1 MSRDTIFLEGM
12 LFFGHHGAT
21 QEERTLGQQ
30 FEVDVEI
37 EANLSVPRASD
48 SLADTIN
55 YGDVHAVVRSVLEG
69 PGFNLVERVADEVA
83 ARVLAEF
90 NPLAVRVRISKPHRP
105 VRGGVL
111 RSVGVE
117 VYREREADDV

>member
-12 LFFGHHGAT
+12 IFFGHHGAK
-21 QEERTLGQQ
+21 QEERALGER

-48 SLADTIN
+48 KLADTIN
-55 YGDVHAVVRSVLEG
+55 YSDVYAAVRGVMEG
-69 PGFNLVERVADEVA
+69 PSVFLLERLADEIA
-83 ARVLAEF
+83 ARVLGEF
-90 NPLAVRVRISKPHRP
+90 RVLAVRVRVSKPHKP

-117 VYREREADDV
+117 VYREREDE

>member
-1 MSRDTIFLEGM
+1 M
-12 LFFGHHGAT
+12 LFFGHHGAKD
-21 QEERTLGQQ
+21 EERVLGEQ

-48 SLADTIN
+48 RLSDTIN
-55 YGDVHAVVRSVLEG
+55 YGDVHAIVRKVIEG
-69 PGFNLVERVADEVA
+69 PSYFLLERLADEIA
-83 ARVLAEF
+83 GRVLTEF
-90 NPLAVRVRISKPHRP
+90 RALAVRVRVSKPHKP

-117 VYREREADDV
+117 VYREREEE

>member
-30 FEVDVEI
+30 FEVDVEL
-37 EANLSVPRASD
+37 EANLSFARASD
-48 SLADTIN
+48 KLLDTIN
-55 YGDVHAVVRSVLEG
+55 YSDVYATVRSVVEG
-69 PGFNLVERVADEVA
+69 PGFSLLERVADEIA
-83 ARVLAEF
+83 ERVIGEF
-90 NPLAVRVRISKPHRP
+90 RPLAVRVRVSKHRP
-105 VRGGVL
+105 VNGGFL

-117 VYREREADDV
+117 VYREREEE